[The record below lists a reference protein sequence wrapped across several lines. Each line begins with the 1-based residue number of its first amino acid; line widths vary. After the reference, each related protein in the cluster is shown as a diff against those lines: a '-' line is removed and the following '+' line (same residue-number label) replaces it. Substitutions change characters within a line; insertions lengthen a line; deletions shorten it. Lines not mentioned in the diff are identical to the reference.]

1 MLTMPP
7 EKTTEATWLQEILTS
22 AVPLG
27 QAMALEVSRLD
38 ERGVELKLPLAPNVN
53 DKGTAFGGAL
63 ASAMIL
69 AAWSV
74 PRVLLARH
82 EISADLVIGRCQIDF
97 LQPVNGAFQAR
108 CDWPEPALVKEFI
121 ERLQQRGRASL
132 VLDASLIC
140 GNAVA
145 ARLSGKYAALGIS
158 TES

>member
-1 MLTMPP
+1 MRCPPSGAKPGQPPIRPICADSMELAVESLNRNAAEQKRKRPMLTMPP

-38 ERGVELKLPLAPNVN
+38 EHGVELKLPLAPNVN

-69 AAWSV
+69 AAWSI

-82 EISADLVIGRCQIDF
+82 KISADL
-97 LQPVNGAFQAR
+97 
-108 CDWPEPALVKEFI
+108 
-121 ERLQQRGRASL
+121 
-132 VLDASLIC
+132 
-140 GNAVA
+140 
-145 ARLSGKYAALGIS
+145 
-158 TES
+158 